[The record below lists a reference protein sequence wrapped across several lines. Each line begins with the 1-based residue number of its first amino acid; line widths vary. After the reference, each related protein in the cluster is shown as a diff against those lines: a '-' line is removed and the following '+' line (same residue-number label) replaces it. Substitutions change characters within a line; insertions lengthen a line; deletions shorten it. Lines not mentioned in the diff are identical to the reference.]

1 MTKLVI
7 MLPSVDDKTGNNAAF
22 SRWQLVIMLFLVN
35 DKVVIMLSSVDDKTG
50 NNVTFS
56 RWQNW

>member
-7 MLPSVDDKTGNNAAF
+7 MLSLVYDK
-22 SRWQLVIMLFLVN
+22 LVIM
-35 DKVVIMLSSVDDKTG
+35 ISSVDEKTG
-50 NNVTFS
+50 NNVIFS